1 MATGRSIQLNKQLG
15 EYLVACELARR
26 GFLVATFSGNV
37 PDFDLI
43 AGDAKGRSVP
53 IQVKTIRGG
62 AWQFAADKFVKVRFK
77 GKKQLLGAKVALR
90 IPHLLCVFVLA
101 TEYGSDRF
109 FILEWEQLRDIVVV
123 QYSAWL
129 AAHDGVRPRVYDS
142 LHCTVLPEQL
152 AEFENQWE
160 TIAERL

>member
-43 AGDAKGRSVP
+43 AGDAKGHSIP

-62 AWQFAADKFVKVRFK
+62 AWQFSANKFVKVRFE
-77 GKKQLLGAKVALR
+77 GKKQILGGKVVPR
-90 IPHLLCVFVLA
+90 VRHLLCVFVLA
-101 TEYGSDRF
+101 TEYGKDRF
-109 FILEWEQLRDIVVV
+109 YVLEWEQLRDIVVA
-123 QYSAWL
+123 QYRAWL
-129 AAHDGVRPRVYDS
+129 AAHNGVRPRSYDS
-142 LHCTVLPEQL
+142 LHCTVLPDQL
-152 AEFENQWE
+152 AKFEDRWD